1 MLESSILKILLIV
14 IVAIIAIGLLKKAIK
29 GVVIIISILILIL
42 FGYNFLIL
50 NQSPTKSA
58 ENLKNDAIYIK
69 TISEET
75 IKVQNDLKSI
85 VSILSENDVSTD
97 NDLIYYIDDLK
108 DIKDKV
114 NNLEHSNNLNK
125 LNDSYCNKLDK
136 IISVSENIDDNMNAI
151 NKLNRLSSSIE
162 EVTDKIKNN
171 K

>member
-50 NQSPTKSA
+50 NQSPAKSA

-75 IKVQNDLKSI
+75 IKVQNDLK
-85 VSILSENDVSTD
+85 
-97 NDLIYYIDDLK
+97 
-108 DIKDKV
+108 
-114 NNLEHSNNLNK
+114 
-125 LNDSYCNKLDK
+125 YCFNPFRKRCK
-136 IISVSENIDDNMNAI
+136 HR
-151 NKLNRLSSSIE
+151 K
-162 EVTDKIKNN
+162 
-171 K
+171 